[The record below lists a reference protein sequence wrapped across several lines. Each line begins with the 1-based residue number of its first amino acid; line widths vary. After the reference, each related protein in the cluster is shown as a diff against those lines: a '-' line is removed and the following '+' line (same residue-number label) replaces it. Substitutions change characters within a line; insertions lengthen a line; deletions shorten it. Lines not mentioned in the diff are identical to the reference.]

1 MMMKKLLSLA
11 LVALMATSA
20 WAEEVTFNFENRTG
34 ITAMGLTYKTSQVQ
48 LTDAFTHQGVTFTP
62 LTDRIYIGYDDDEE
76 YNFLLLNA
84 ATAAFGV
91 QSFKLSVA
99 EGYAIK
105 AIHFKLDTPS
115 QVNKLTF
122 DSGEWVEEAQHYIT
136 NTSYETWCDWTGDA
150 REIVVGTAGAGVVPG
165 GSTQITY
172 RLLIDQF
179 TVTYGETNVTSV
191 EATHAS
197 QPAHVVCYYNV
208 SGQQSATPFKGV
220 NIVRMSDGS
229 ARKVV
234 KQ

>member
-1 MMMKKLLSLA
+1 MKKLLSLA
-11 LVALMATSA
+11 LVALMATTVA
-20 WAEEVTFNFENRTG
+20 AEEVTFNFENRAG

-48 LTDAFTHQGVTFTP
+48 LTDPFTYEGVTFTP
-62 LTDRIYIGYDDDEE
+62 QTDRIYIGYDDDED

-84 ATAAFGV
+84 ATTAFGV

-122 DSGEWVEEAQHYIT
+122 DSGEWVEEAQHYV
-136 NTSYETWCDWTGDA
+136 TSTRYETWCDWTGDA

-179 TVTYGETNVTSV
+179 TVTYEETNVTGV
-191 EATHAS
+191 EAVDAS
-197 QPAHVVCYYNV
+197 QPARVVCYYNL
-208 SGQQSATPFKGV
+208 SGQQSATPFEGV

-234 KQ
+234 K